1 MNTPTMSA
9 EQLSPKMSPTMFH
22 LDDNLPSLGAP
33 SFMYLD
39 DNKQYPTMYR
49 TSLSKLSERG
59 RQDRNR
65 QVTPTTPTK
74 LLRSNSPIRT
84 MLNNA
89 PKMLKPE
96 YIAPPKLCFGKG
108 ISNIATPSMIL
119 TSSKLNFGAGLPKS
133 STKTQS
139 HSRGLSS
146 VSTTT
151 SEATACEPCSGTS
164 DPSIAVPTTSSVTVK
179 NAAEYKFLAE
189 TSTASSS
196 STLDLKELPNELQF
210 EMPMTKAE
218 FVLATQSKRSSYI
231 SSVGSTQDDDLG
243 EWFTN
248 YPEDRQALL
257 PTNESSEQR
266 EEALKSE
273 SILQSEHLALRIKQL
288 ELQVTELR
296 LQNSDLRNSI
306 VTHRTVQ
313 DKCMFDAFN
322 EAQREKER
330 TQVEMERKMKQL
342 KRQIDNYK
350 MVIKK
355 LTSPVKTTPVSK
367 PRVQMLDASTLD
379 NIAEIETSDD
389 DSANTSI
396 DGSGNDDAESSE
408 AQRAQKPSG
417 FDLKV
422 SLATR

>member
-1 MNTPTMSA
+1 M
-9 EQLSPKMSPTMFH
+9 
-22 LDDNLPSLGAP
+22 
-33 SFMYLD
+33 
-39 DNKQYPTMYR
+39 
-49 TSLSKLSERG
+49 
-59 RQDRNR
+59 
-65 QVTPTTPTK
+65 
-74 LLRSNSPIRT
+74 
-84 MLNNA
+84 
-89 PKMLKPE
+89 
-96 YIAPPKLCFGKG
+96 
-108 ISNIATPSMIL
+108 
-119 TSSKLNFGAGLPKS
+119 
-133 STKTQS
+133 
-139 HSRGLSS
+139 
-146 VSTTT
+146 
-151 SEATACEPCSGTS
+151 
-164 DPSIAVPTTSSVTVK
+164 
-179 NAAEYKFLAE
+179 
-189 TSTASSS
+189 
-196 STLDLKELPNELQF
+196 
-210 EMPMTKAE
+210 
-218 FVLATQSKRSSYI
+218 
-231 SSVGSTQDDDLG
+231 GSTQDDDLG

-257 PTNESSEQR
+257 PTNVSSEQR

-342 KRQIDNYK
+342 KKQIDNYK

-355 LTSPVKTTPVSK
+355 LTSPVKTAPVSK

-379 NIAEIETSDD
+379 NITEIETSDD